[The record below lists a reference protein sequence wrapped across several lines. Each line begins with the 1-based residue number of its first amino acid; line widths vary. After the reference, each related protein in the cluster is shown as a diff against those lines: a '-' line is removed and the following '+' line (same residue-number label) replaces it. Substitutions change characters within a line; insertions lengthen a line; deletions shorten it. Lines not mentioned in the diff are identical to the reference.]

1 MTGLPTWRRWSW
13 RSAGKR
19 RIIVPRPQRLERIL
33 RRGTSPGTAGGSAPV
48 DGRLTADQRRQLD
61 ALPGRREN
69 INQSWL
75 AWLRQMPEAAK
86 PVAML
91 GLIEHLKRVSA
102 IGLDPTRGD
111 GDTSGVSL
119 DRRFHGYS
127 LSEIRN
133 PCYALNHD
141 GPNGNRTKR
150 ISRRSDEASWAART
164 AKNLEADTFGLEPL

>member
-1 MTGLPTWRRWSW
+1 MITRKQPRRAAA
-13 RSAGKR
+13 SALWAGQLR
-19 RIIVPRPQRLERIL
+19 TPRCP
-33 RRGTSPGTAGGSAPV
+33 
-48 DGRLTADQRRQLD
+48 
-61 ALPGRREN
+61 PGRTPIRVG
-69 INQSWL
+69 L
-75 AWLRQMPEAAK
+75 LRQMPEAAK

-91 GLIEHLKRVSA
+91 GLIERLKHVRA

-141 GPNGNRTKR
+141 GRNGDRTKR
-150 ISRRSDEASWAART
+150 ISRRSDEAPLAART
-164 AKNLEADTFGLEPL
+164 AKIWKGTLLVWSPCNPLKSHKTAKGIFGKAWGETH

>member
-1 MTGLPTWRRWSW
+1 
-13 RSAGKR
+13 
-19 RIIVPRPQRLERIL
+19 
-33 RRGTSPGTAGGSAPV
+33 
-48 DGRLTADQRRQLD
+48 
-61 ALPGRREN
+61 
-69 INQSWL
+69 
-75 AWLRQMPEAAK
+75 MPEAAK

-91 GLIEHLKRVSA
+91 GLIERLKHVRAV
-102 IGLDPTRGD
+102 GLDPTRGD

-150 ISRRSDEASWAART
+150 ISPPVGRSSVGGANG
-164 AKNLEADTFGLEPL
+164 KKFGRGHFWFGALVTP

>member
-1 MTGLPTWRRWSW
+1 MGWAAPNAAL
-13 RSAGKR
+13 SA
-19 RIIVPRPQRLERIL
+19 
-33 RRGTSPGTAGGSAPV
+33 
-48 DGRLTADQRRQLD
+48 
-61 ALPGRREN
+61 REN
-69 INQSWL
+69 TDQSWL

-91 GLIEHLKRVSA
+91 GLIERLKHVRA

-150 ISRRSDEASWAART
+150 ISPPVGRSSVGGANG
-164 AKNLEADTFGLEPL
+164 KKFGRGHFWFGALVTP

>member
-1 MTGLPTWRRWSW
+1 M
-13 RSAGKR
+13 
-19 RIIVPRPQRLERIL
+19 
-33 RRGTSPGTAGGSAPV
+33 
-48 DGRLTADQRRQLD
+48 
-61 ALPGRREN
+61 
-69 INQSWL
+69 
-75 AWLRQMPEAAK
+75 LRQMPEAVK

-91 GLIEHLKRVSA
+91 GLIERLKHVRA

-150 ISRRSDEASWAART
+150 ISPPVGRSSVGGANG
-164 AKNLEADTFGLEPL
+164 KNLEGDTFGLEPL